1 MINKKKI
8 INDPVYG
15 FINIPGGLIFDLI
28 EHPYFQRLRRIR
40 QLGMSSLVYPGAIH
54 TRFQHSIGAMHLTSL
69 AVQVLRG
76 KGIKITE
83 EEEESVMAAV
93 LLHDIGHAPF
103 SHGLERT
110 IIESHNHENISLKF
124 MNILNHEFNNR
135 LDLAIKIFLNKYKK
149 SFLHQ
154 LVSGQLDMDRLD
166 YLRRDSFFTGVSEGV
181 IGSERIIKML
191 HVFDDKLVVE
201 AKGIYSIEKFLIA
214 RRLMYWQVYMHKTA
228 LAAELVLIKIFN
240 RIKELYNNG
249 DSFFGIETFDYFLKN
264 NFKNDNE
271 LIERFSNLDDY
282 DIFFFIKQWTKS
294 PDKILK
300 NLSESLVFRRLPKLL
315 LSKSPPDEEYI
326 NNLKNRILSSISINE
341 ADLTYYLFSG
351 SVSNNAYN
359 TLDDK
364 INILTDNKLID
375 ISEASDMLNL
385 SVLSKEVKKY
395 YVCAPK
401 IIFKN

>member
-1 MINKKKI
+1 
-8 INDPVYG
+8 
-15 FINIPGGLIFDLI
+15 
-28 EHPYFQRLRRIR
+28 
-40 QLGMSSLVYPGAIH
+40 
-54 TRFQHSIGAMHLTSL
+54 
-69 AVQVLRG
+69 
-76 KGIKITE
+76 
-83 EEEESVMAAV
+83 
-93 LLHDIGHAPF
+93 
-103 SHGLERT
+103 
-110 IIESHNHENISLKF
+110 